1 MKSASLEYV
10 SANIECSVLWST
22 MRPIQQYL
30 MANDFVFRRL
40 ANSCSAMFGLV
51 CLLLFLGLT
60 RGQSASASG
69 TLVLTNPFDSN
80 TTAGASSPSEEVT
93 KLQNSLFIRGSTDF
107 SDMGDWIWGE
117 KTMDRQTSRFWK
129 SFDIPYSTKVL
140 RARLRLT
147 GDNEYILYLDGRE
160 LGRDAEWRHIYE
172 YDITALLLPGYHIL
186 AVEDYN
192 SSREAGMTLGMLV
205 GLSDGRILSV
215 KSDKSWVVG
224 TDFVPGWENVADW
237 QKMSSPPPSW
247 PYATVI
253 APFGG
258 GPWNKLEKMNYID
271 VVPPLSPVII
281 PFWQTAW
288 FQITVLTMLIMLFVI
303 SLWSVTQVALR
314 TREQALLQGER
325 ARIARDIHD
334 DIGMRMTQMV
344 LQGELMQSE
353 LPPGSEVRSQLD
365 HMCKDTR
372 MTLSAMDE
380 ILWAINPRRDTIRE
394 FASYACNYAQSFAKS
409 TSIQCILDVQPEI
422 SDTNLTL
429 PLRRN
434 MLLAVKEAL
443 NNVAKHS
450 QASQMVLR
458 IGFQKQA
465 LNVVIEDNGRGFDP
479 AHASTDRNG
488 LTNMNQRM
496 RALGGE
502 CHLTSKPGEGCRVEL
517 IMPLVNRRHLL
528 RLNWDNFASIF
539 RKKRQN
545 RPGETGNAKLL

>member
-1 MKSASLEYV
+1 MVLAD
-10 SANIECSVLWST
+10 SV
-22 MRPIQQYL
+22 
-30 MANDFVFRRL
+30 
-40 ANSCSAMFGLV
+40 
-51 CLLLFLGLT
+51 
-60 RGQSASASG
+60 
-69 TLVLTNPFDSN
+69 DSN
-80 TTAGASSPSEEVT
+80 SIAGLNSPSNEVT
-93 KLQNSLFIRGSTDF
+93 ELRNSLFNRGSTDL

-129 SFDIPYSTKVL
+129 TFDIPDSTKVL

-172 YDITALLLPGYHIL
+172 YDITALLSPGHHIL
-186 AVEDYN
+186 AVEVYN

-205 GLSDGRILSV
+205 CLSDGRILSI

-224 TDFVPGWENVADW
+224 TDFVPGWENVEDW

-253 APFGG
+253 APFNG

-271 VVPPLSPVII
+271 VVPPLSPILI
-281 PFWQTAW
+281 PFWQKAW
-288 FQITVLTMLIMLFVI
+288 FQITVLSVSVMLFVV
-303 SLWSVTQVALR
+303 SLWAVTQVALR
-314 TREQALLQGER
+314 AKEQALLQGER

-344 LQGELMQSE
+344 LQGELMQNE
-353 LPPGSEVRSQLD
+353 LPPGSEMRSQLD
-365 HMCKDTR
+365 QMCKDTR

-380 ILWAINPRRDTIRE
+380 ILWAINPRRDTMRE
-394 FASYACNYAQSFAKS
+394 FASYACGYAQSFAKT

-434 MLLAVKEAL
+434 MLLTVKEAL

-450 QASQMVLR
+450 QATQMVLR

-479 AHASTDRNG
+479 AHANKDRNG
-488 LTNMNQRM
+488 LMNMKQRM
-496 RALGGE
+496 RALGGD
-502 CHLTSKPGEGCRVEL
+502 CHLASQPGKGCRVEL

-528 RLNWDNFASIF
+528 QLNWDGLASIF
-539 RKKRQN
+539 RNKMQN
-545 RPGETGNAKLL
+545 RPAPTGRYEVGNTRLL